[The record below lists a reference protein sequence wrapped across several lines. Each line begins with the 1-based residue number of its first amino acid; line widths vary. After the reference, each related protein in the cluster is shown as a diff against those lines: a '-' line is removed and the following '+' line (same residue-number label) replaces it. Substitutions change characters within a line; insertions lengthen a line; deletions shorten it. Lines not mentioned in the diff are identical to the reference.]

1 MNIDTHDYSFAT
13 QKPSPSGASDNTQS
27 WYSAVSRAWGRA
39 LDSQAERVV
48 KMSNALAHGDPSIGE
63 VMQVTAEAQLVGV
76 LSSSASTVNNSIGE
90 ALQTLGR
97 K

>member
-1 MNIDTHDYSFAT
+1 MKIDNNEYSFAS
-13 QKPSPSGASDNTQS
+13 QRASPASGGDSPS

-39 LDSQAERVV
+39 LDSQADRVV

-63 VMQVTAEAQLVGV
+63 VMQVTAEAQLMGV
-76 LSSSASTVNNSIGE
+76 LSSSAATVNNSIGQ
-90 ALQTLGR
+90 ALETLGR

>member
-1 MNIDTHDYSFAT
+1 MKIDNDYSF
-13 QKPSPSGASDNTQS
+13 SGQRAPQASGGDGSS

-39 LDSQAERVV
+39 LDSQADRVV

-63 VMQVTAEAQLVGV
+63 VMQVTAEAQLMGV
-76 LSSSASTVNNSIGE
+76 LSSSASTVNNSIGQ
-90 ALQTLGR
+90 ALETLGR